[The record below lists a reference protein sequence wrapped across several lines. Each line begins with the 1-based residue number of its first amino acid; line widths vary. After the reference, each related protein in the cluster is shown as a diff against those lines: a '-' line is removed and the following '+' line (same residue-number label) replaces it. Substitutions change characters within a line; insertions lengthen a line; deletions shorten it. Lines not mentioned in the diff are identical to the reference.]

1 MSTFDLRHVVNQ
13 LTETVLQIQFVD
25 YCQACFVVG
34 LTSRGCR
41 HLERCCSLYISFIMS
56 LTSFERLKN
65 TEARFP
71 SSVIAVPAFTSSS
84 LCRRVA
90 EAANNTVVWVVRS
103 CPVVLDPIPCH
114 AHRKRDVEWID
125 ERRPSPLFSYLD
137 TYHLICRYVCVGGLR
152 VCNGWA
158 VRDQTWFTDSSSPR
172 DRFRQVKVKVKVRA
186 P

>member
-1 MSTFDLRHVVNQ
+1 MLVRSLINNRLGYCNSLLYGAQRRSSTSSKENRTTHSPLYCQNMVVFMERCSFDIYGQLPAVRERLIQQTAVLTQKARTSPVPNYVVSTFDLRHVVNQ

-84 LCRRVA
+84 LCRRAA
-90 EAANNTVVWVVRS
+90 EAANNTVV
-103 CPVVLDPIPCH
+103 
-114 AHRKRDVEWID
+114 
-125 ERRPSPLFSYLD
+125 
-137 TYHLICRYVCVGGLR
+137 
-152 VCNGWA
+152 
-158 VRDQTWFTDSSSPR
+158 
-172 DRFRQVKVKVKVRA
+172 
-186 P
+186 